1 MAELA
6 RGVRSALF
14 TPGTE
19 AARLRKAVTVGA
31 DVCIFDLE
39 DSVPL
44 QRATEARQTV
54 SQALVELHGRGQIWV
69 RVHPSSSP
77 AMPEDLAALPLDR
90 MDAVMLPKVGGTQDL
105 VACRTAILAAKGPPG
120 LPLVPI
126 IESAAGVLNVIDI
139 ARSVEVLCLAFGR
152 FDLSADV
159 GIDPDAGSPA
169 LAAARAAI
177 VLASAA
183 AGLHPGLDS
192 PWLKIEDLQG
202 LRGAAQRARDDG
214 FGGMLLIHPSHVETV
229 NQVFSP
235 TTDEVTWARGIV
247 TSAGEAEAAGRGA
260 YAHDGQMVD
269 EAVVRRARR
278 ILNSAQR

>member
-6 RGVRSALF
+6 PRVRSALF
-14 TPGTE
+14 TPGTD

-44 QRATEARQTV
+44 QRAAEARQTV
-54 SQALVELHGRGQIWV
+54 SQALDELHGRGQIWV

-77 AMPEDLAALPLDR
+77 YMPESRNSTELLVVPL
-90 MDAVMLPKVGGTQDL
+90 
-105 VACRTAILAAKGPPG
+105 
-120 LPLVPI
+120 
-126 IESAAGVLNVIDI
+126 IESAAGVLGCADTAEVPG
-139 ARSVEVLCLAFGR
+139 VLCLAFGR
-152 FDLSADV
+152 FDLSAEL
-159 GIDPDAGSPA
+159 GIDPDGGSPA

-183 AGLHPGLDS
+183 EGLQPPLDA
-192 PWLKIEDLQG
+192 PWLRIQDLDG
-202 LRGAAQRARDDG
+202 LRTFAQRARDDG

-229 NQVFSP
+229 NKVFSP
-235 TTDEVTWARGIV
+235 TADEVTWARGIV
-247 TSAGEAEAAGRGA
+247 ASAGEAEAAGRGA
-260 YAHDGQMVD
+260 YARDGQMVD

-278 ILNSAQR
+278 ILHEAQR